1 MIEQIKALLEKYK
14 AIIRYGIFGVL
25 TTLINIVVYEA
36 FYRYVGWSNV
46 VSNIVAWVAAVLFA
60 FVTNKLWVFESR
72 TTEKKALMFE
82 IISFFGCRLA
92 TGVLDLAIMYV
103 AVDEMALNSTLM
115 KCISNVIVIIVN
127 YIASKLLI
135 FKNSGKTEA

>member
-135 FKNSGKTEA
+135 FKNSGNADA

>member
-25 TTLINIVVYEA
+25 TTFINIVVYEA
-36 FYRYVGWSNV
+36 FYRYVDWSNV

-127 YIASKLLI
+127 YIASKLII
-135 FKNSGKTEA
+135 FKNGGNADA

>member
-36 FYRYVGWSNV
+36 FYRYAGWSNV

-60 FVTNKLWVFESR
+60 FVTNKLWVFESK

-82 IISFFGCRLA
+82 IASFFGCRLA

-135 FKNSGKTEA
+135 FKNSGNADA

>member
-36 FYRYVGWSNV
+36 FYRYVDWSNV

-103 AVDEMALNSTLM
+103 AVDELALNSTLM

-127 YIASKLLI
+127 YIASKLII
-135 FKNSGKTEA
+135 FKNGGNADT

>member
-14 AIIRYGIFGVL
+14 AIILYGIFGVL

-46 VSNIVAWVAAVLFA
+46 MSNIAAWVAAVTVA
-60 FVTNKLWVFESR
+60 FITNKLWVFESK
-72 TTEKKALMFE
+72 TTEKKTLIFE
-82 IISFFGCRLA
+82 ISSFFGCRIA

-135 FKNSGKTEA
+135 FKNDGNAEA

>member
-14 AIIRYGIFGVL
+14 AIILYGIFGVL

-36 FYRYVGWSNV
+36 FYRYAGWSNV

-60 FVTNKLWVFESR
+60 FVTNKLWVFESK

-82 IISFFGCRLA
+82 IASFFGCRLA

-135 FKNSGKTEA
+135 FKNSGNADA

>member
-14 AIIRYGIFGVL
+14 AIILYGIFGVL

-36 FYRYVGWSNV
+36 FYRYAGWSNV
-46 VSNIVAWVAAVLFA
+46 VSNIVAWVAAVLVA
-60 FVTNKLWVFESR
+60 FITNKLWVFESK

-82 IISFFGCRLA
+82 IASFFGCRLA

-135 FKNSGKTEA
+135 FKNSGNADA

>member
-14 AIIRYGIFGVL
+14 AIILYGIFGVL

-36 FYRYVGWSNV
+36 FYRYAGWSNV

-92 TGVLDLAIMYV
+92 TGVLDLAIMSV
-103 AVDEMALNSTLM
+103 GVDERALNSTRM
-115 KCISNVIVIIVN
+115 KCSSNGIVIIVN

>member
-46 VSNIVAWVAAVLFA
+46 VSNIVARVAAVLFA

-135 FKNSGKTEA
+135 FKNSGNADA

>member
-1 MIEQIKALLEKYK
+1 MIEQIKVLLEKYK
-14 AIIRYGIFGVL
+14 AIILYGIFGVL

-36 FYRYVGWSNV
+36 FYRYAGWSNV

-60 FVTNKLWVFESR
+60 FVTNKLWVFESK

-82 IISFFGCRLA
+82 ITSFFGCRLA

-135 FKNSGKTEA
+135 FKNSGNAKA

>member
-36 FYRYVGWSNV
+36 FYRYVGWCNV

-135 FKNSGKTEA
+135 FKNSGNADA

>member
-36 FYRYVGWSNV
+36 FYRYIGWSNV

-60 FVTNKLWVFESR
+60 FITNKLWVFESK
-72 TTEKKALMFE
+72 TTETRALMFE

-103 AVDEMALNSTLM
+103 AVDELALNSTLM

-127 YIASKLLI
+127 YIASRLII
-135 FKNSGKTEA
+135 FKNGGNADT

>member
-1 MIEQIKALLEKYK
+1 MIEQIKVLLEKYK
-14 AIIRYGIFGVL
+14 AIILYGIFGVL

-36 FYRYVGWSNV
+36 FYRYAGWSNV

-60 FVTNKLWVFESR
+60 FVTNKLWVFESK

-82 IISFFGCRLA
+82 IASFFGCRLA

-135 FKNSGKTEA
+135 FKNSGNADA